1 MTMTRTEEMIAAVME
16 ELRRWARE
24 LDRHDDI
31 RGVTLSIKFAPGLP
45 RPRAVVCQ
53 VETERRFP
61 PSGRNS

>member
-24 LDRHDDI
+24 LDSHDDI
-31 RGVTLSIKFAPGLP
+31 RAVTLSIKLAPGLL

-53 VETERRFP
+53 VETERRLLP
-61 PSGRNS
+61 